1 MFFQTKRASYSLSK
15 YRAFFENTYTY
26 SSFYCN
32 HWCFRW
38 WKKILYFKLFPMILY
53 DSKHMNS
60 CFSNS
65 ASNNIFFFIK
75 DRYKVRSKLRNTNDI
90 LNVTAFMLMSDLTGS
105 SGQVLKP
112 VSEVIVLES
121 PYVTITQVSLVLHGG
136 YSDVKISAQTSY
148 FFNKTK
154 NSWTFLSRFS
164 SLN

>member
-1 MFFQTKRASYSLSK
+1 
-15 YRAFFENTYTY
+15 
-26 SSFYCN
+26 
-32 HWCFRW
+32 
-38 WKKILYFKLFPMILY
+38 
-53 DSKHMNS
+53 
-60 CFSNS
+60 
-65 ASNNIFFFIK
+65 
-75 DRYKVRSKLRNTNDI
+75 
-90 LNVTAFMLMSDLTGS
+90 MLMSDLTGS

-136 YSDVKISAQTSY
+136 YSDVKIAQTSY